1 MPTNTVK
8 FSDLQLWRHFAFIVV
23 SNHLAFY
30 DIIFSVLS
38 LSLTSFSFLIFS
50 PFLLSFLS
58 FISPSLF
65 YATFPYFSSLPT
77 PYVTFSLPCLFPS
90 LFLPLFS
97 SLPDAQPTEAET
109 AVWNQVS
116 AVLEEAHGILAELQ
130 SYNGAGQ
137 EIREVSTKQ
146 LKLKV
151 LNINKLASRK
161 ITLMCDSHGLPGWMK
176 FWHTGYSVVRTSYR
190 QRQKCVKL
198 VFQTNV
204 SSNMLFLVAVSW

>member
-1 MPTNTVK
+1 MISSQFFP
-8 FSDLQLWRHFAFIVV
+8 
-23 SNHLAFY
+23 
-30 DIIFSVLS
+30 
-38 LSLTSFSFLIFS
+38 SLTSFSLLIFS
-50 PFLLSFLS
+50 PFLLSFSS

-65 YATFPYFSSLPT
+65 YATFPYFTSLPT
-77 PYVTFSLPCLFPS
+77 PCVTFSLPCLFPS
-90 LFLPLFS
+90 LFLPLFP

-151 LNINKLASRK
+151 LNINKLASCSAAWINNTRVWF
-161 ITLMCDSHGLPGWMK
+161 TWPARVK
-176 FWHTGYSVVRTSYR
+176 FWHAGYRAVRTSYR

-198 VFQTNV
+198 VFQTNI

>member
-1 MPTNTVK
+1 M
-8 FSDLQLWRHFAFIVV
+8 
-23 SNHLAFY
+23 SNHLASY
-30 DIIFSVLS
+30 DIIFSVLP
-38 LSLTSFSFLIFS
+38 LSLTSLTLLFS
-50 PFLLSFLS
+50 PFLISFLS

-65 YATFPYFSSLPT
+65 YAYATFPYFPSLPT
-77 PYVTFSLPCLFPS
+77 PYITFSLPCLFPS
-90 LFLPLFS
+90 RFLPLFS

-151 LNINKLASRK
+151 LNI
-161 ITLMCDSHGLPGWMK
+161 
-176 FWHTGYSVVRTSYR
+176 SVE
-190 QRQKCVKL
+190 K
-198 VFQTNV
+198 
-204 SSNMLFLVAVSW
+204 